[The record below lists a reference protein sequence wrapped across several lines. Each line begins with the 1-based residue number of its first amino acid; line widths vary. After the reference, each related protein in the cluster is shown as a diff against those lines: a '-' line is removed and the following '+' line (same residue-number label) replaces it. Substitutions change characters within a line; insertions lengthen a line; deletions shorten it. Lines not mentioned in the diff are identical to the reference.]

1 MTSVTK
7 ISLWVILIAT
17 VLAYVKY
24 YYFPRGSVVT
34 MFGLLK
40 ESMSKM
46 EEPTKV
52 ILFGDSVLNNS
63 RYVPLGKSVGS
74 FCRNIY
80 GGGLRI
86 YAQDGASINNVH
98 NQIEQCASNSDAS
111 GEIHLIISVGGN
123 NLLNAM
129 NVHALNDQTVDKCAS
144 QYERLIKRVAN
155 TFPEARIYL
164 LNVYHPTEKRYQ
176 KISKYID
183 GWNETVVT
191 LIESGEMGDRVE
203 LIDIDALLTEEEDF
217 VDDIEPSSKGGKKIT
232 SAIVDKINE
241 FL

>member
-1 MTSVTK
+1 MTVVE
-7 ISLWVILIAT
+7 ISLWIILTAT
-17 VLAYVKY
+17 VLGYLKY
-24 YYFPRGSVVT
+24 YYFSHESVVT

-40 ESMSKM
+40 ESMAKM

-63 RYVPLGKSVGS
+63 RYVPLGKSVGA
-74 FCRNIY
+74 FCRDIY
-80 GGGLRI
+80 GRELRI
-86 YAQDGASINNVH
+86 YAQDGASINNVY

-111 GEIHLIISVGGN
+111 GKMHLIISAGGN

-129 NVHALNDQTVDKCAS
+129 NVHALNDQTVDKYAS
-144 QYERLIKRVAN
+144 QYERLVKQVMS
-155 TFPEARIYL
+155 TFPEARVYL

-176 KISKYID
+176 NISKYID
-183 GWNETVVT
+183 RWNETVVT
-191 LIESGEMGDRVE
+191 LIESGKLEDRVAM
-203 LIDIDALLTEEEDF
+203 IDIDSLLTEEEDF

-232 SAIVDKINE
+232 RAIVDNINE